1 MRTQKQSE
9 HLHWMI
15 FISVVGL
22 ITFAGYFVV
31 YPQTLYKPGEEL
43 FDFGYNLGLI
53 GGLMMVLLLLYPLRK
68 RLPILEKIGFLAF
81 WFKWHML
88 LGILGPLFIIF
99 HSTYHVY
106 IPFIHPTGSINA
118 AVAMYCMILV
128 STSGTFGRFFYTKIH
143 HGLYGRQATMN
154 EMQAEMAETGDVKS
168 MFEFAPG
175 VERALEEFRDRADGY
190 AKESGYGFI
199 HFFKVGIETSSLARR
214 LPRELHAVMQEKA
227 RAEGFSAE
235 QKARMEQMF
244 IEYREKIVNYL
255 KAIRD
260 TAQFHTYERLFSWW
274 HIFHIPLVFMM
285 VFSAI
290 YHVYAVHAY

>member
-1 MRTQKQSE
+1 MRTQRQSE

-143 HGLYGRQATMN
+143 QGLYGRQTTMN
-154 EMQAEMAETGDVKS
+154 ELQAEIDQTGEVKS
-168 MFEFAPG
+168 MFAFAPG
-175 VERALEEFRDRADGY
+175 IERTLSDFRSRAETY
-190 AKESGYGFI
+190 AKESGYGFG
-199 HFFKVGIETSSLARR
+199 HFFRVGIEAFRLARR
-214 LPRELHAVMQEKA
+214 LPRELHEAMRAKA
-227 RAEGFSAE
+227 REDNFSAE
-235 QKARMEQMF
+235 QVAGMERMF
-244 IEYREKIVNYL
+244 KDYRETMLDYL
-255 KAIRD
+255 RAVRD

-274 HIFHIPLVFMM
+274 HVFHIPLVFMM
-285 VFSAI
+285 VFTAI

>member
-1 MRTQKQSE
+1 MRTKKQSE
-9 HLHWMI
+9 HLRWMI
-15 FISVVGL
+15 FITIVGV

-68 RLPILEKIGFLAF
+68 RLPFLEKIGFLAF

-154 EMQAEMAETGDVKS
+154 ELQAEMAQTGDVKS
-168 MFEFAPG
+168 MFDFAPG
-175 VERALEEFRDRADGY
+175 IERSLEEFRDKAVVY
-190 AKESGYGFI
+190 AKESGYGFG
-199 HFFKVGIETSSLARR
+199 HFFKIGIETFSLVHR

-227 RAEGFSAE
+227 RAEGFTPE
-235 QKARMEQMF
+235 QKERMEQMF
-244 IEYREKIVNYL
+244 VEYREKIESYL

-285 VFSAI
+285 VFSAL